1 MNIKQ
6 QFACLIFSKVVIH
19 TTLWEADASQAIK
32 VFYIYTKKIYFSFHW
47 DKTYY
52 IENVLTPKLYPEY
65 KLISI

>member
-1 MNIKQ
+1 M
-6 QFACLIFSKVVIH
+6 VIH

-32 VFYIYTKKIYFSFHW
+32 VFYIYTKKIYFSFDW

-65 KLISI
+65 KLIST